1 MTLYPHISPRRQSPR
16 GASAPAAG
24 KVLFSL
30 FLLGVVLVAMTPQPA
45 YAGTPMSDVLCFI
58 LFDILLGSAGK
69 GFATIGV
76 CAIGLAAVMG
86 KASWGLT
93 ITVGIGIAVL
103 FGCVSVVESL
113 GLGTA
118 AC

>member
-1 MTLYPHISPRRQSPR
+1 MAPSPNLTNSSRVRASGVALCLAAL
-16 GASAPAAG
+16 GA
-24 KVLFSL
+24 FM
-30 FLLGVVLVAMTPQPA
+30 LGLAPQPA
-45 YAGTPMSDVLCFI
+45 YAGTPMADVLCFI

-76 CAIGLAAVMG
+76 CAIGLAALMG

-103 FGCVSVVESL
+103 FGCVGVVASL

-118 AC
+118 ACF

>member
-1 MTLYPHISPRRQSPR
+1 MVPPTNPLNSSRAPRTAHVLLSLAAL
-16 GASAPAAG
+16 GAF
-24 KVLFSL
+24 LFGL
-30 FLLGVVLVAMTPQPA
+30 APQPA
-45 YAGTPMSDVLCFI
+45 YAGTPMAEVLCFI

-76 CAIGLAAVMG
+76 CAIGLAAIMG

-93 ITVGIGIAVL
+93 ITVGIGMAVL
-103 FGCVSVVESL
+103 FGCVGVVESL

-118 AC
+118 ACF